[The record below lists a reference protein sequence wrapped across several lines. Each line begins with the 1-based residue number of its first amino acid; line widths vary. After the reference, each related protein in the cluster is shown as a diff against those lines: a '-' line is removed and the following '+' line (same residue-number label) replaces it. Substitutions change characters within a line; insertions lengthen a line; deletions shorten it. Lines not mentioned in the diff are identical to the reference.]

1 MDSFNLSP
9 IYAYGIR
16 LLLSFICGFFLGI
29 ERKSRQH
36 TVGIKTLV
44 LISISSCL
52 LSILS
57 IFMAETNAAQG
68 DPTRIAAGVITG
80 IGFIGGGA
88 ILRQGLNIRGL
99 TTAAIILLTSAIGL
113 SLGAGLY
120 LAALITFAFSLIS
133 LVVMDVLEKK
143 LFPAT
148 KNKVL
153 CLKLQG
159 NKIDQDKIHNIINK
173 NGLLIR
179 DLNVVYISKED
190 LVELI
195 YTVKAPNQ
203 LDALKLAKEL
213 SYVETLISFT
223 LSDKR

>member
-1 MDSFNLSP
+1 MDNILLSP
-9 IYAYGIR
+9 FFTYGIR
-16 LLLSFICGFFLGI
+16 ILLSFLTGLFLGI

-44 LISISSCL
+44 LISLSSCL

-57 IFMAETNAAQG
+57 IFMAETNKAIG

-99 TTAAIILLTSAIGL
+99 TTAAIILLTSSIGL
-113 SLGAGLY
+113 SFGAGLY
-120 LAALITFAFSLIS
+120 LAALITFALSLIS
-133 LVVMDVLEKK
+133 LVLLDNLEKK

-148 KNKVL
+148 KNKIL
-153 CLKLQG
+153 CLKLEGSQ
-159 NKIDQDKIHNIINK
+159 IDKDKLQNIITK

-179 DLNVVYISKED
+179 DLNVMYISKKEM
-190 LVELI
+190 VELI
-195 YTVKAPNQ
+195 YTVKAPNN
-203 LDALKLAKEL
+203 LDALKLATEL
-213 SYVETLISFT
+213 GTVETLISFT